1 MLRLS
6 HITRQTLGFYRES
19 KHPVEVS
26 IAQLLDDILELQL
39 RRMEFNK
46 IIVDKRYRTPGMVQG
61 FPVELKQ
68 VFLNLIGNAVQ
79 AMPDGGKLR
88 LHVFAASRRGERP
101 PGTWI
106 SVCDTGVGIDA
117 EHARHL
123 FEPFFTTKSAKGTG
137 LGLWIS
143 KGIIQKYGGSIR
155 FRSLRNSG
163 RNITCFQIFLPYADL
178 GSADRADAA
187 AETLRVAEPAGRGS
201 GRG

>member
-26 IAQLLDDILELQL
+26 IAQLLDDILELQS

-46 IIVDKRYRTPGMVQG
+46 IVVDRRYSSQGMVQG

-68 VFLNLIGNAVQ
+68 VFLNLIGNAMQ
-79 AMPDGGKLR
+79 AMPDGGNLR
-88 LHVFAASRRGERP
+88 LHVFASSRRADRQ
-101 PGTWI
+101 PGTWV

-163 RNITCFQIFLPYADL
+163 RNITCFQIFLPYGDL
-178 GSADRADAA
+178 GAADRTDAGV
-187 AETLRVAEPAGRGS
+187 EMLRIAEPAGRGS
-201 GRG
+201 GRV